1 MPPFKSLMSISLVCC
16 LPMMAADLAP
26 TGTLRATFLGDNP
39 VQGTVDSKTGDVSGP
54 VADIVKELAHREG
67 VPYKIIPAASP
78 KEVIESLKNHTA
90 DIGFLAW
97 EAERARQVDFSG
109 AYLLMGS
116 SYLVPAAS
124 PIKTAADAD
133 RAGVLIGAVRANS
146 PTIFLNQHLKNAKV
160 KEFPAMP
167 PLEDVQKMLTSGE
180 LTAFAGNRARL
191 VEAAAQYPSLRV
203 AQDNFTVLEQN
214 IVVEKG
220 DAVRLEIINKFLNDV
235 RASNFVKDSLTRAK
249 LVGVEPATNK
259 NR

>member
-1 MPPFKSLMSISLVCC
+1 MPQLETLVLISLAC

-26 TGTLRATFLGDNP
+26 SGTLRATFLGDNP
-39 VQGTVDSKTGDVSGP
+39 VQGTVDPTTGAVSGP
-54 VADIVKELAHREG
+54 VADIVKELARREG

-78 KEVIESLKNHTA
+78 KAVIESLKNHTA

-116 SYLVPAAS
+116 AYLVPAAS

-133 RAGVLIGAVRANS
+133 RAGVLIGAVRGNS
-146 PTIFLNQHLKNAKV
+146 PTIYLNEHLKNAKV
-160 KEFPAMP
+160 KEFGAMP
-167 PLEDVQKMLTSGE
+167 PLDDE
-180 LTAFAGNRARL
+180 LAAFAGNRARL

-220 DAVRLEIINKFLNDV
+220 DTVRLEILNKFLNDV
-235 RASNFVKDSLTRAK
+235 RASSFVKDSLTRAK
-249 LVGVEPATNK
+249 LAGVEPAPNK